1 MASLRAQ
8 IEELLAAYEPRVQA
22 AFLEAIADLRN
33 GIQLRMLIEALER
46 QDIDAAIEA
55 LNLDPGAY
63 ARFQLAL
70 QETFTAAGQL
80 QSANI
85 PQPPGKRVVFR
96 FGVQDPETERVIRR
110 VTADRVTAINEQD
123 KQAARAAILAGFQ
136 QGQHPN
142 RIALDL
148 AGRLNR
154 GRNQEQNQRTGGIV
168 GLSEPQQ
175 AYVASMRDRLLS
187 GDPAEMRKV
196 LDMTRRDKRY
206 DAIVEKAI
214 KDGKPLSQEDAARL
228 TGRYADRLLAL
239 RGETIARTET
249 GMAVMAARMDSFRQ
263 GLAKTG
269 YPVEAVT
276 RKWRHGGGGL
286 EPRLLHIQMNN
297 KTVQGMTTPFV
308 LPDGTMMMHPLDPAG
323 GAKHVANCTCNMEIN
338 IRYDYGLR

>member
-1 MASLRAQ
+1 MASLQAQ
-8 IEELLAAYEPRVQA
+8 IEELLGQYSERVQE
-22 AFLEAIADLRN
+22 AFLEAIAELRN
-33 GIQLRMLIEALER
+33 GVQLRMLVEALER

-55 LNLDPGAY
+55 LNLDPAAY
-63 ARFQLAL
+63 ARFQMAL
-70 QETFTAAGQL
+70 QEAFTAAGQL

-110 VTADRVTAINEQD
+110 VTADRVTAISEQD
-123 KQAARAAILAGFQ
+123 KQAARAAILTGFQ
-136 QGQHPN
+136 KGQHPN

-148 AGRLNR
+148 AGRMNR
-154 GRNQEQNQRTGGIV
+154 GQNQRTGGIV

-175 AYVASMRDRLLS
+175 AHVASMRERLLS

-196 LDMTRRDKRY
+196 MDMKRRDKRY
-206 DAIVEKAI
+206 DALIEKAI

-263 GLAKTG
+263 GLVKTG

-286 EPRLLHIQMNN
+286 EPRLMHIRMNN
-297 KTVQGMTTPFV
+297 VTVQGLAEPFLVPDAKGGFTP
-308 LPDGTMMMHPLDPAG
+308 MMHPLDVAG
-323 GAKHVANCTCNMEIN
+323 GAKHCANCTCTMELN
-338 IRYDYGLR
+338 IDYSYGLR